1 MLNKLTVI
9 DSDAIHHRRQT
20 CIGGSNF
27 TAVVPMVKVVTT
39 VFSTKLLPFHW
50 RSSSLMLDSNA
61 LLESSEVVLA
71 LITSVS
77 WNLKSI
83 EFIIRV
89 LSWLVLIVGDT
100 RVVVKV

>member
-9 DSDAIHHRRQT
+9 ESDGVHSRRQT

-27 TAVVPMVKVVTT
+27 AAVVPMVKVVTT
-39 VFSTKLLPFHW
+39 VFSTELLPFHW
-50 RSSSLMLDSNA
+50 GSDSLMLDSDA
-61 LLESSEVVLA
+61 LLEGGEVILA

-77 WNLKSI
+77 WHLKSI
-83 EFIIRV
+83 ELIIRV
-89 LSWLVLIVGDT
+89 LSWLVFVVGDT